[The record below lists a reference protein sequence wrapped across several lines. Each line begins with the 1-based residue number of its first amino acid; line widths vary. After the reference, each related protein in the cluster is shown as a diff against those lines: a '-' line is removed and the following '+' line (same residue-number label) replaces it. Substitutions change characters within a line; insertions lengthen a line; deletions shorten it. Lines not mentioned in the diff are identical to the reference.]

1 MSLPNVTRYGLGL
14 DGTRRF
20 AVEVQDGVRVLVEP
34 TGSDNNDPAEA
45 WAAKI
50 SDQAIWEASAAATI
64 KGLRNERDALV
75 ERIGLLE
82 RRLAEQRTI
91 AEAAVAGRRRFF
103 GPVLL
108 VPVVP
113 GDWSREVWLLDPVK
127 GFRGRG
133 LRFASL
139 AEVRSLHPELWIV
152 GTTESGV
159 LLDAHG
165 EVTP

>member
-1 MSLPNVTRYGLGL
+1 MDVTRYGLGL
-14 DGTRRF
+14 DGSRRL
-20 AVEVQDGVRVLVEP
+20 AVDVEDGVRVLVEP
-34 TGSDNNDPAEA
+34 IGSGHNGHAEM

-50 SDQAIWEASAAATI
+50 SDQAIWEASANATI
-64 KGLRNERDALV
+64 DGLRNERDSLIK
-75 ERIGLLE
+75 RIGVLA
-82 RRLAEQRTI
+82 RQLAEQKTI
-91 AEAAVAGRRRFF
+91 AEAAVTGRRRFF

-108 VPVVP
+108 VPVTP

-127 GFRGRG
+127 GFKGRG

-152 GTTESGV
+152 GTTDSGI